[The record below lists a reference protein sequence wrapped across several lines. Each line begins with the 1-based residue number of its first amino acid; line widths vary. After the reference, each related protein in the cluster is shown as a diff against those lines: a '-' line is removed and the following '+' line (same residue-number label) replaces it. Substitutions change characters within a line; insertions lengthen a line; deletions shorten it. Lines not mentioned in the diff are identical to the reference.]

1 MFAGHIGAAL
11 LIGRAQPR
19 VNVGLFV
26 AAALLL
32 DVVLWVLVLV
42 GFESVNIPSDYARTH
57 QAEFQFPYS
66 HGLLAALVWS
76 SLAAAAVLGWLAEP
90 ARVRIAALVALAVF
104 SHWVLDVLVHRPE
117 MPLAGPH
124 SLRIGLGLWGSSL
137 PVALAV
143 ESLFIFAGLL
153 LYIPRATSSRS
164 KLWLGVASLVL
175 LAFTVVG
182 MTVAPAPPSAH
193 AMAASSLVTLTT
205 VCALFLWLG
214 RARLPKAPWRTSS
227 QAR

>member
-1 MFAGHIGAAL
+1 M
-11 LIGRAQPR
+11 
-19 VNVGLFV
+19 NVGWFV

-32 DVVLWVLVLV
+32 DLLLWVFVLA
-42 GFESVNIPSDYARTH
+42 GFESADIPSDYARTR
-57 QAEFQFPYS
+57 QAEFHFPYS

-76 SLAAAAVLGWLAEP
+76 GIAAAAVLSWHAEP

-117 MPLAGPH
+117 MPLAGAH
-124 SLRIGLGLWGSSL
+124 SPRIGLGLWGSSL

-143 ESLFIFAGLL
+143 ESLFVFTGLL
-153 LYIPRATSSRS
+153 LYLPRVTSSRS
-164 KLWLGVASLVL
+164 KLWLAIASLVL
-175 LAFTVVG
+175 LAFTIAG

-193 AMAASSLVTLTT
+193 AMAASSLVSLTA

-214 RARLPKAPWRTSS
+214 RQTKAPWSTSS
-227 QAR
+227 QVR